1 MQRVLHNSRYRD
13 LDCWHTDLLSAKAV
27 WLLPV
32 MRRDICRHSYAV
44 ERGLVVGSC
53 GQLLLV
59 NFCGQLL
66 LLPTLLSDSQV
77 SISLVKH
84 TWSLMNHFRT
94 GKGHV
99 VLTCTNAVSPSHLL
113 VIVASDRPWTTLSTR
128 AHYQNLKVDWICST
142 KRTMTQ
148 SYGWNLQ
155 QLQHLWNKI
164 VGSKNHRW
172 LKAP

>member
-94 GKGHV
+94 GKGPCRANLHKCS
-99 VLTCTNAVSPSHLL
+99 LTQSPSCDCGQWQTMNH
-113 VIVASDRPWTTLSTR
+113 IVDTCPLSKLRWTESAPR
-128 AHYQNLKVDWICST
+128 SGRWRSHMAGIYSNCST
-142 KRTMTQ
+142 CEIK
-148 SYGWNLQ
+148 
-155 QLQHLWNKI
+155 
-164 VGSKNHRW
+164 
-172 LKAP
+172 